1 MLDNN
6 RKPPWIRSHWPCSPE
21 IAEIKQ
27 KLRQNKLATVCE
39 EAACPNL
46 GECFGCGTA
55 TFMIMGNVCT
65 RNCHFC
71 NVAPGIPQ
79 SLDPEEPAKLA
90 DTVAQMAL
98 KYVVIT
104 SVTRDDL
111 PDGGA
116 SHFTS
121 CIKAIRKQNQDVKI
135 EILTPDFRHCME
147 QALDIL
153 GDDLPDTFNHNIE
166 TVPRLYPDVRPQA
179 DYQVSLSLLQR
190 HKERFLQV
198 LTKSGMMLGLGETAE
213 EIEQVLKDLRQHN
226 VDKLTLGQYLQPT
239 KNHLPVVRYIT
250 PQEFATFAKFAY
262 EMGFKHVASA
272 PLVRSSYHADRQV

>member
-1 MLDNN
+1 MSDNN
-6 RKPPWIRSHWPCSPE
+6 RKPPWIRSQWPCSPE
-21 IAEIKQ
+21 IAKIKQ

-39 EAACPNL
+39 EAVCPNL

-65 RNCHFC
+65 RNCRFC

-79 SLDPEEPAKLA
+79 PLDPEEASKLA
-90 DTVAQMAL
+90 DTVAHMGL

-116 SHFTS
+116 SHFTA
-121 CIKAIRKQNQDVKI
+121 CIKAVREQNPDIKI
-135 EILTPDFRHCME
+135 EILTPDFHYCME
-147 QALDIL
+147 QALEIL
-153 GDDLPDTFNHNIE
+153 GSELSDIFNHNIE
-166 TVPRLYPDVRPQA
+166 TVPRLYPEVRPQA
-179 DYQVSLSLLQR
+179 DYQVSLRLLKK
-190 HKERFLQV
+190 HKERFPSV
-198 LTKSGMMLGLGETAE
+198 FTKSGMMLGLGETADE
-213 EIEQVLKDLRQHN
+213 VEQVLKDLRQHD

-250 PQEFATFAKFAY
+250 PQEFADFAKLAY
-262 EMGFKHVASA
+262 RMGFKHVASA
-272 PLVRSSYHADRQV
+272 PLVRSSYHADQ